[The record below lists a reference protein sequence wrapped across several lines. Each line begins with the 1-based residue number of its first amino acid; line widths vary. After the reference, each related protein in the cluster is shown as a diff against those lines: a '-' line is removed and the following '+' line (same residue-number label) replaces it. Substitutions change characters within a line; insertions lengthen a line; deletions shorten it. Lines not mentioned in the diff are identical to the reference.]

1 MSDDNMQVHLN
12 NALYGPP
19 QTNPDERRRFMG
31 SLRERVALRV
41 SNQELAD
48 PARQQQV
55 APLLKDF
62 HDHGYKALL
71 NGKLDNAVTG
81 PYMKMLTGANIPFT
95 LVANETAQTDE
106 KAAGLLIVSDKAIN
120 QNTID
125 LPPLDPD
132 QDKPKPKKYGFDLFK
147 HL

>member
-1 MSDDNMQVHLN
+1 MSDDNMQEHLN
-12 NALYGPP
+12 SALYGPP

-48 PARQQQV
+48 PKRQQQV

-62 HDHGYKALL
+62 HDDGYKALL

-81 PYMKMLTGANIPFT
+81 PYMKMLTDANIPFT

-120 QNTID
+120 QSTID
-125 LPPLDPD
+125 LPPLDQD
-132 QDKPKPKKYGFDLFK
+132 QDKTQPKKRGFDLFK

>member
-1 MSDDNMQVHLN
+1 MSDDNMQEHLN
-12 NALYGPP
+12 SALYGPP

-31 SLRERVALRV
+31 SLRERVALRL
-41 SNQELAD
+41 SNKELAD
-48 PARQQQV
+48 PDRQKQL

-81 PYMKMLTGANIPFT
+81 PYMKLLTDANIPFT
-95 LVANETAQTDE
+95 LVANETAQTDD

-120 QNTID
+120 QSTID
-125 LPPLDPD
+125 LPSLDQD
-132 QDKPKPKKYGFDLFK
+132 QDKTKPKKRGFDLFK